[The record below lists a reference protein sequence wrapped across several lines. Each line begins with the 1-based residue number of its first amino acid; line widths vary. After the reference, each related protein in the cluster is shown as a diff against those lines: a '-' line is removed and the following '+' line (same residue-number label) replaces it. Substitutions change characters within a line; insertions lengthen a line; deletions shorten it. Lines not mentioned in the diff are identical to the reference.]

1 MRTAIHPFFGSVRVK
16 GRAALILLP
25 VAAVAFSA
33 GFPAVARA
41 ATSGRHA
48 ASSRSAA
55 LPSRTS
61 GAQGGSALLPGV
73 RLVAVPGSKDG
84 AISGEVLSVAGQGLP
99 GACVQATAAGAKV
112 PARTV
117 SRAQGAYLLSG
128 LVPGTYRVAVTRC
141 PSGAALASGEV
152 RLTPGHV
159 AIMADIQIRLSGG
172 PQAAEFALGLAAPK
186 ASSSPFGS
194 VTTTGSISGTVTNST
209 GTALSGICAQAS
221 GPAGTFSAATASNG
235 GYTISGLATGYYYLS
250 FSPGCGNS
258 TDYALQYYPD
268 SAFLSGATV
277 FSVSAVQPLTGY
289 NAVLQLG
296 GSVSGTVVDSAGAG
310 ISGICV
316 TDVET
321 GAEVNTGSSGSYT
334 LSDLPVGG
342 AFISF
347 GILDGAPGSCGPNLS
362 YAGFVGPG
370 AVQVA
375 AGGTTANVDATLTPG
390 GALSG
395 TVTDEA
401 GTGLPGMCVIV
412 SATAGGGNGGY
423 DSAITGAGGAY
434 TISDLASGSYA
445 VIASPG
451 CGGSLAYAQA
461 IYEQGASVAVTAG
474 QATTGIDIA
483 LQAGGSIGGTVTTGA
498 GPVAGICVNVSTE
511 GGGVDGGFTAT
522 SGSGAYLIPGLSAG
536 LYSVTYQPGCRG
548 SASVIGQTLND
559 VAVTD
564 GQSTSGVNITLSAAG
579 SISGTVTAS
588 GGTGAEGVCVD
599 AAGNGVSTSSVSEV
613 AITGSTG
620 TYTVLG
626 LTAGTYTVE
635 FYSGCGGSTDYA
647 AQYYNDQPTFAT
659 AASVTVTGTSDTPG
673 INATMQLAGA
683 ISGTV
688 LTASGLGLPGLCVQA
703 FTTTS
708 LAGQATTGADG
719 AYTITDLAAGTYTV
733 QFIAQGCGQFG
744 GYPTQWYDNQLLV
757 GGTPANVTVT
767 SGITTGSINDTVL
780 SLSGSISG
788 QVTDSGGTGLGGIC
802 VVAIGSGSFSG
813 DGNTATS
820 QPNGDYTITG
830 LAADTYNVEYYPGEF
845 CGNNGNY
852 QQQFYD
858 NQPLGSSTPP
868 TTVVLSTP
876 SGMAATGIND
886 ALAAGGTISGTVT
899 DATTSASL
907 AGVCVSA
914 SGGSTG
920 DFATGQTGANGSYTL
935 VGLATDSYTVAF
947 ATSTGCG
954 NNGPYAAQFYDNVAS
969 IGSATP
975 VSVTAPQAVTGID
988 DALQYAYPVGSISGT
1003 VTSGSSGV
1011 GGICVALVS
1020 QSGPVVATGVTSG
1033 TGSYQIALQATGTY
1047 SVVFF
1052 SGCGNLGNYDTE
1064 FYGNGLTFPGNSVTI
1079 NSGANTPNVNA
1090 NLGTPSTPQPS
1101 APGTPTGVAEPSAVS
1116 LSWTAPSSQ
1125 GSSTISGYLVTPYIG
1140 SAAQAALQTNSTALS
1155 YTVTGLTDGTAYT
1168 FTVAAE
1174 NASGIGAASANSAA
1188 ITPVAPNPAT
1198 YNPLTP
1204 YRICDTRSGNPSGLS
1219 GLDLT
1224 QCEGKTLTAG
1234 DTLTIQV
1241 AGTNPSGQTT
1251 GGVPSSATSV
1261 ILNVTVTNTTVPSYL
1276 TVYPTGGARPLSSS
1290 VNWNGGQTVPNLVTV
1305 VLGTGGQVSLYNAN
1319 GSTDVVVDVEGWMD
1333 STGTSGGPYVPL
1345 TPYRICDTRPP
1356 IFTPTNQCTGH
1367 TLQAGTTLTIQV
1379 AGTNPLG
1386 TSSGGVPASGVLA
1399 VDLTVTA
1406 TDPTVP
1412 SYLTVWPAGAT
1423 RPVASNLNF
1432 VGGETVANNVV
1443 VAVPQSGPN
1452 AGQVSIYNANGST
1465 DVVVDVSGY
1474 YATTLV
1480 TGAAKFTPMV
1490 PYRICDTRPT
1500 AISGLT
1506 DSCTG
1511 HTLVASG
1518 TAGAVLVLQVA
1529 GVGGIPAG
1537 ATSVVL
1543 NVTVTD
1549 TTAAD
1554 YLTIYPDGATR
1565 PNSSSLNW
1573 PAGETVASG
1582 VTATL
1587 GSDGALDFY
1596 IPQGSADLVVDVVGW
1611 EQ

>member
-1 MRTAIHPFFGSVRVK
+1 MRTLVHPRFGSVRVT

-25 VAAVAFSA
+25 VAAVALSA
-33 GFPAVARA
+33 GFPAVASA
-41 ATSGRHA
+41 ATSGGHS
-48 ASSRSAA
+48 ASSHSTA
-55 LPSRTS
+55 LPSRS
-61 GAQGGSALLPGV
+61 RGAAGGSALLPGV
-73 RLVAVPGSKDG
+73 HMVAVPGSKDG
-84 AISGEVLSVAGQGLP
+84 SISGAVLTTAGQGLP
-99 GACVQATAAGAKV
+99 GACVQATAAGAKL

-117 SRAQGAYLLSG
+117 SRARGAYLLTG
-128 LVPGTYRVAVTRC
+128 LAPGTYKVAVSRC
-141 PSGAALASGEV
+141 RSGAVLASGEV

-159 AIMADIQIRLSGG
+159 ALTANLMLRLSGG
-172 PQAAEFALGLAAPK
+172 LQAAESALGLPAPRV
-186 ASSSPFGS
+186 STQPLQTS
-194 VTTTGSISGTVTNST
+194 TGSISGTVTSST
-209 GTALSGICAQAS
+209 STALSGICVQA
-221 GPAGTFSAATASNG
+221 AGLAGGTSATTGATG
-235 GYTISGLATGYYYLS
+235 TYTISGLAAGYYEVS

-258 TDYALQYYPD
+258 TDFALQYYPD
-268 SAFLSGATV
+268 SAFPSGSTEV
-277 FSVSAVQPLTGY
+277 LV
-289 NAVLQLG
+289 NAGQTLG
-296 GSVSGTVVDSAGAG
+296 GINAAMQPGGSISGTVVDSTGTG
-310 ISGICV
+310 LSGICV
-316 TDVET
+316 SDLAT

-334 LSDLPVGG
+334 LPDLPVGG
-342 AFISF
+342 AAVGF
-347 GILDGAPGSCGPNLS
+347 GIEDGAAGNCGTDLS
-362 YAGFVGPG
+362 YAGFSAPG
-370 AVQVA
+370 SVQVA
-375 AGGTTANVDATLTPG
+375 AGGTTVNVGATLAPG
-390 GALSG
+390 GSITG

-401 GTGLPGMCVIV
+401 GTGLAGMCVAV
-412 SATAGGGNGGY
+412 FATAGGGYSGFATATTAAGGGY
-423 DSAITGAGGAY
+423 TVPGLGSGSFIVGAGA
-434 TISDLASGSYA
+434 
-445 VIASPG
+445 G
-451 CGGSLAYAQA
+451 CGGSLAYAPGD
-461 IYEQGASVAVTAG
+461 YEQGASVAVTAG
-474 QATTGIDIA
+474 QATTGIGIV
-483 LQAGGSIGGTVTTGA
+483 LQTGGSIGGTVTTGA
-498 GPVAGICVNVSTE
+498 GSPAGICVDALPE
-511 GGGVDGGFTAT
+511 GGGAAVGFAAT

-536 LYSVTYQPGCRG
+536 LYSVTYQIGCG
-548 SASVIGQTLND
+548 GTASLIGQTLND
-559 VAVTD
+559 LAVTD
-564 GQSTSGVNITLSAAG
+564 QQSTSGVDITLGAAG

-588 GGTGAEGVCVD
+588 GGGGAEGVCVD
-599 AAGNGVSTSSVSEV
+599 AAGNGVSTASVNES
-613 AITGSTG
+613 ATTG
-620 TYTVLG
+620 TTGAYTVLG
-626 LTAGTYTVE
+626 LPAGPYTVE
-635 FYSGCGGSTDYA
+635 FTSGCGGSTDYA
-647 AQYYNDQPTFAT
+647 TQYYNGQPTFAT

-673 INATMQLAGA
+673 INATMQPAGA

-688 LTASGLGLPGLCVQA
+688 LTASGFGLPGLCVEA

-708 LAGQATTGADG
+708 LAQSAVTGADG
-719 AYTITDLAAGTYTV
+719 AYTITDLAAGNYTV
-733 QFIAQGCGQFG
+733 LFIVQGCGQFG
-744 GYPTQWYDNQLLV
+744 GYPTQWYDNQLYV
-757 GGTPANVTVT
+757 SGTAASVSVASGG
-767 SGITTGSINDTVL
+767 TTGSINDTML
-780 SLSGSISG
+780 SLSGSIAG
-788 QVTDSGGTGLGGIC
+788 QVTDSSSAGLGGIC
-802 VVAIGSGSFSG
+802 VAAIGSGNLSG
-813 DGNTATS
+813 DGNTAVS
-820 QPNGDYTITG
+820 LPNGDYTITG
-830 LAADTYNVEYYPGEF
+830 LAADTYTVDFSPGI
-845 CGNNGNY
+845 CGNSGNY
-852 QQQFYD
+852 QQQLYN

-868 TTVVLSTP
+868 TTVTLGT
-876 SGMAATGIND
+876 GTAATGIND

-899 DATTSASL
+899 DATTGANL
-907 AGVCVSA
+907 EGVCVTA
-914 SGGSTG
+914 TGGSTG
-920 DFATGQTGANGSYTL
+920 DVANGQTGANGSYTL
-935 VGLATDSYTVAF
+935 VGLPTDSYTVAF
-947 ATSTGCG
+947 STPGCG
-954 NNGPYAAQFYDNVAS
+954 NSGPYAAQFYNNVAL

-975 VSVTAPQAVTGID
+975 IAVTAPQAVAGIG

-1020 QSGPVVATGVTSG
+1020 QSGTVVATGVTAG
-1033 TGSYQIALQATGTY
+1033 NGSYQIGLQATGTY
-1047 SVVFF
+1047 SVAFF

-1064 FYGNGLTFPGNSVTI
+1064 FFGNGFTFPGASVTI
-1079 NSGANTPNVNA
+1079 GAGANTPNVNA
-1090 NLGTPSTPQPS
+1090 NLGAVSPSQPS
-1101 APGTPTGVAEPSAVS
+1101 APGTPSGTAEPSAVS

-1125 GSSTISGYLVTPYIG
+1125 GSSAISGYLVTPYIG
-1140 SAAQAALQTNSTALS
+1140 SAAQAALQTNSTALG

-1174 NASGIGAASANSAA
+1174 NASGLGPPSANSAA
-1188 ITPVAPNPAT
+1188 VTPVAPNPAT

-1224 QCEGKTLTAG
+1224 QCEGQTLHAG
-1234 DTLTIQV
+1234 STLTIQV

-1251 GGVPSSATSV
+1251 GGVPASATSV

-1305 VLGTGGQVSLYNAN
+1305 ALGTGGEVSLYNAN
-1319 GSTDVVVDVEGWMD
+1319 GSADVVVDVEGWMD
-1333 STGTSGGPYVPL
+1333 STGASGGPYVPL
-1345 TPYRICDTRPP
+1345 SPYRICDTRPP
-1356 IFTPTNQCTGH
+1356 IFTPTNQCTGK
-1367 TLQAGTTLTIQV
+1367 TLQAATTLTIQV

-1386 TSSGGVPASGVLA
+1386 TSSGGVPPSGVLA

-1412 SYLTVWPAGAT
+1412 SYLTVWPAGET

-1452 AGQVSIYNANGST
+1452 AGQVNIYNANGST

-1490 PYRICDTRPT
+1490 PYRICDTRST

-1529 GVGGIPAG
+1529 GVGGIPSG

-1549 TTAAD
+1549 TTAPD